1 MRRPW
6 STNRT
11 QDTTVIPWPGSDQS
25 RRNAPQVFTD
35 LANEA
40 ASAGE
45 VQGFADIGSL
55 GFKAIK
61 IPVAGRQTGPVL
73 ARPLEAEADDE

>member
-1 MRRPW
+1 MKLNYKTYLLPF
-6 STNRT
+6 
-11 QDTTVIPWPGSDQS
+11 V
-25 RRNAPQVFTD
+25 
-35 LANEA
+35 LLA